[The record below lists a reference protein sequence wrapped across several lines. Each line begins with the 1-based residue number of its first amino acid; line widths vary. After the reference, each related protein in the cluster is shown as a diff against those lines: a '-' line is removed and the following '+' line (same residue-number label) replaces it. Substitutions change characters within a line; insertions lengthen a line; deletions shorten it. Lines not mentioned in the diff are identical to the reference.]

1 VTSTRRWDSAWGS
14 VGETMLM
21 PHDKREKRGVKL
33 TPTRTVIATGLGGGH
48 THALLHDE
56 GAPES
61 HKCSAHATAQKKM
74 IMVTG
79 KFLANNDL
87 QACDDRMELLDHV
100 AEIIVF
106 YVKGYF

>member
-1 VTSTRRWDSAWGS
+1 MTKG
-14 VGETMLM
+14 
-21 PHDKREKRGVKL
+21 EKRGVKL

-61 HKCSAHATAQKKM
+61 HKCSAHATAQKRM

-87 QACDDRMELLDHV
+87 QACDDRMELLDL
-100 AEIIVF
+100 
-106 YVKGYF
+106 YVY